1 METCKVCNLR
11 KYKDEQTSTKSFQ
24 YAYDWPN
31 VKRRIEYQK
40 SQRRNYFGYKILARP
55 VDRLIDCRS
64 GLFVGLAIEFPLH
77 VALHHLTTTTAR

>member
-40 SQRRNYFGYKILARP
+40 SQRRNYFGYKILASKSP
-55 VDRLIDCRS
+55 DWQIDVDQSIDQLIIIDLSC
-64 GLFVGLAIEFPLH
+64 LLV
-77 VALHHLTTTTAR
+77 